1 MFRFGVLG
9 IRRKYRHEII
19 EFPVVFVNAETLEAD
34 GGGGG
39 GGGASFFWADSRF
52 RVSQTQNLRS
62 KQDRVLMV

>member
-39 GGGASFFWADSRF
+39 GGGGLFLLGRLS
-52 RVSQTQNLRS
+52 V
-62 KQDRVLMV
+62 